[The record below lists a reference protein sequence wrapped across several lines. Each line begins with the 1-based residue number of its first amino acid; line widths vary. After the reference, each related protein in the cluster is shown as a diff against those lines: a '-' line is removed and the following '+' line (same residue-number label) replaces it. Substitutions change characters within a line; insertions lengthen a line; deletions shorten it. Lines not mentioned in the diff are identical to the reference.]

1 MKSQTLRDY
10 LILLALFLYIGL
22 MGCAE
27 PSPLEPEPYV
37 PAEQCMTQF
46 GQYYDCDGPV
56 PAHPACLDSIPPC
69 HIMPPVWKD

>member
-46 GQYYDCDGPV
+46 GQYYDCSGP
-56 PAHPACLDSIPPC
+56 IP
-69 HIMPPVWKD
+69 ILPPPSDA

>member
-37 PAEQCMTQF
+37 PAEQCMTPT
-46 GQYYDCDGPV
+46 GQYYNCSGP
-56 PAHPACLDSIPPC
+56 IP
-69 HIMPPVWKD
+69 ILPPPSDA